1 MWDVLEFKNL
11 GEAIPLSALSFIK
24 KLIQDL
30 DRHDSATKAHCA
42 RVGEMALALS
52 KSMGLSYYE
61 QALCYY
67 SGLLHDVGKMKIP
80 AEVLNKPSRLTE
92 EEYKIVKLHTDF
104 GVELIE
110 PLQDIKFFR
119 EVSQAVK
126 YHHERVDGKGYAGLP
141 EAEIPLVS
149 KVILVV
155 DTVDAMT
162 EDRVYRRG
170 VSLSA
175 ACDELVRCSGT
186 QFDASIV
193 DCFLLAVQKNQI
205 AIQAQASQ
213 LAS

>member
-1 MWDVLEFKNL
+1 MWDVLEFKK
-11 GEAIPLSALSFIK
+11 LSAEIPISAIAFIK
-24 KLIQDL
+24 KLLQDL
-30 DRHDSATKAHCA
+30 DRHDSATKAHCV
-42 RVGEMALALS
+42 RVGEMALDLS
-52 KSMGLSYYE
+52 KNMGLNDYE

-80 AEVLNKPSRLTE
+80 SEVLNKPSRLTE
-92 EEYKIVKLHTDF
+92 EEYQIVKLHTDF

-110 PLQDIKFFR
+110 PLQDLNFFR

-126 YHHERVDGKGYAGLP
+126 YHHERVDGKGYAGLS

-170 VSLSA
+170 VSLDA
-175 ACDELVRCSGT
+175 ACEELVRCSGT

-193 DCFLLAVQKNQI
+193 ESFLDGVRNNQI
-205 AIQAQASQ
+205 AIQGQVSQSAS
-213 LAS
+213 